1 MAPINF
7 INFARVSFSAFH
19 PNFIANA
26 DLATSTGRPLVDGLY
41 SLFTGDGHGLKTAA
55 GRLAKAP
62 INPVLDYFK
71 ASHTFEALAGKE
83 YPGAESD
90 IALFRESGARVP
102 SSRTSLHIGS
112 KLQRLSKLNVEPLH
126 KMLGAALVDTVK
138 DVAGLHDSDTQGC
151 RENCRRIGHGIHRAS
166 RESGNPNAP
175 LCRRARG
182 SC

>member
-1 MAPINF
+1 MG
-7 INFARVSFSAFH
+7 SFFWSIFFSSRRRH
-19 PNFIANA
+19 TRCYRDWSSDVCSS
-26 DLATSTGRPLVDGLY
+26 DL
-41 SLFTGDGHGLKTAA
+41 GHGLKTAA

-112 KLQRLSKLNVEPLH
+112 ELQRLSKLNVEPLH
-126 KMLGAALVDTVK
+126 KMLGAALVHIVN
-138 DVAGLHDSDTQGC
+138 DVSGL
-151 RENCRRIGHGIHRAS
+151 
-166 RESGNPNAP
+166 
-175 LCRRARG
+175 
-182 SC
+182 